1 MAGISP
7 KLPLQLNPEDGIAL
21 NKTLKE
27 TIKQNLKMLVLTA
40 PGERLMIPDYGVGLR
55 NFLFEQSSAKTI
67 AAMNSRIKNQIA
79 TYMPS
84 LNLLDVDFSAPSENS
99 HVLNVTLT
107 YSVPSIIDTDVLTI
121 TLNSDSA
128 Y

>member
-7 KLPLQLNPEDGIAL
+7 KLPLQLNSEDGIAL

-84 LNLLDVDFSAPSENS
+84 LNLLDLDFSAPSENS
-99 HVLNVTLT
+99 HVLNVTLS
-107 YSVPSIIDTDVLTI
+107 YSVPSIVDVDVLTI
-121 TLNSDSA
+121 TLDRNSSF
-128 Y
+128 

>member
-40 PGERLMIPDYGVGLR
+40 PGERLMIPDYGVGIR